1 MLCNINTSTVY
12 PCVYREHEIEQD
24 ADITLLRFIPV
35 CTGNIYNALMNYVK
49 STVYPCV
56 YREHSSGISSMTAS
70 TGLSLCVQGTLG
82 SPCLSCQ
89 IDRFIPVCTGN
100 IKDEFASI
108 KTISVYPCV
117 YREHLIV
124 LQRLKNLAG
133 LSLCVQG
140 TYQL

>member
-56 YREHSSGISSMTAS
+56 YR
-70 TGLSLCVQGTLG
+70 GTYVG
-82 SPCLSCQ
+82 KPFHFSFK
-89 IDRFIPVCTGN
+89 RFIPVCTGN
-100 IKDEFASI
+100 IFAI
-108 KTISVYPCV
+108 KFLRNEMAVYPCV
-117 YREHLIV
+117 YREHLADVALLNIE
-124 LQRLKNLAG
+124 RG